1 MLINA
6 LRTLITSG
14 RNKGII
20 RNVHSE
26 FAKPLG
32 KNYWR
37 LWVAHAVSNL
47 GDGISQVAYPW
58 LASAVTRSPLLIAAV
73 AVASRLPWLV
83 FTLPA
88 GVITDRFDRRKI
100 IIAMDITRAFLALLV
115 AVAVTFEV
123 DTLPALDTVGSGIDL
138 ATNWFLYTVLIVT
151 ALLFGCAEVLRDNSA
166 QTFLPEVV
174 EADQLESA
182 NGKLWSVE
190 FVTNSFVGPPLGSF
204 LIGIF
209 VFLPFYFDTATF
221 FVSAAL
227 IATLAT
233 IARPV
238 KPQAEKKALNFRA
251 EIKEGFT
258 WLWKHELL
266 RPMAIIL
273 GCLNG
278 LGAITAATFI
288 LFAQE
293 ILDTSVFIFAILG
306 TAGAIGGTV
315 GGILGPKISAKLGS
329 GPSLYLTLLSAPV
342 ITLIIGLTSSWQL
355 FWALTAI
362 GTCFAVLWNVITV
375 SLRQSIIPSHLL
387 GRVNSV
393 YRFFAWGSLPIGT
406 LIGGA
411 LVDLVQLTGDRE
423 LALRLPYLLV
433 TVAGLLLFFFAAP
446 RLTTAKIESARK
458 AAN

>member
-1 MLINA
+1 MFKK
-6 LRTLITSG
+6 RQ
-14 RNKGII
+14 KGKT
-20 RNVHSE
+20 
-26 FAKPLG
+26 KPLG

-37 LWVAHAVSNL
+37 LWVAHGVSNL

-123 DTLPALDTVGSGIDL
+123 DNLPALDTVGSGIDL

-423 LALRLPYLLV
+423 FALRLPYLLV

>member
-1 MLINA
+1 VFKKRKKSN
-6 LRTLITSG
+6 T
-14 RNKGII
+14 
-20 RNVHSE
+20 
-26 FAKPLG
+26 KPLG

-37 LWVAHAVSNL
+37 LWFAHGVSNL
-47 GDGISQVAYPW
+47 GDGVSQVAYPW
-58 LASAVTRSPLLIAAV
+58 LASAVTRSPLLIATV
-73 AVASRLPWLV
+73 AVASRLPWLI

-100 IIAMDITRAFLALLV
+100 IIAMDIARAALAFLV
-115 AVAVTFEV
+115 AIAVTAQAGN
-123 DTLPALDTVGSGIDL
+123 LPALDSIATSVNL
-138 ATNWFLYTVLIVT
+138 QTNWFLYTVLVVT

-174 EADQLESA
+174 EDNQLENA

-190 FVTNSFVGPPLGSF
+190 FVTNSFIGPPLGSF

-209 VFLPFYFDTATF
+209 VFLPFYFDTLTF

-227 IATLAT
+227 IATLASV
-233 IARPV
+233 ARPIKEV
-238 KPQAEKKALNFRA
+238 TGKKAVNFKA
-251 EIKEGFT
+251 EIKEGFS

-293 ILDTSVFIFAILG
+293 ILQTSVFIFAILG
-306 TAGAIGGTV
+306 TAGAVGGTL
-315 GGILGPKISAKLGS
+315 GGILGPKISAKIGS
-329 GPSLYLTLLSAPV
+329 GPSLYLTLLTAP
-342 ITLIIGLTSSWQL
+342 IICLIIGLTSSWQL
-355 FWALTAI
+355 FWFLTAF
-362 GTCFAVLWNVITV
+362 GTFFAVLWNVITV
-375 SLRQSIIPSHLL
+375 SLRQSIIPTHLL

-411 LVDLVQLTGDRE
+411 LVDLFELTGDRE
-423 LALRLPYLLV
+423 FALRLPYLLV
-433 TVAGLLLFFFAAP
+433 SVAGLLLFFFAAP
-446 RLTTAKIESARK
+446 RLTTAKIEAARR

>member
-1 MLINA
+1 MFKKKQ
-6 LRTLITSG
+6 
-14 RNKGII
+14 KGTT
-20 RNVHSE
+20 
-26 FAKPLG
+26 KPLG

-37 LWVAHAVSNL
+37 LWVAHGVSNL
-47 GDGISQVAYPW
+47 GDGVSQVAYPW
-58 LASAVTRSPLLIAAV
+58 LASAVTRSPLLIASV

-100 IIAMDITRAFLALLV
+100 IIAMDITRAALALLV

-123 DTLPALDTVGSGIDL
+123 DNLPALDTVGSGIDL

-166 QTFLPEVV
+166 QTLMPDVV

-182 NGKLWSVE
+182 NGKLWSLE
-190 FVTNSFVGPPLGSF
+190 FITNSFIGPPLGSF
-204 LIGIF
+204 LIGLL
-209 VFLPFYFDTATF
+209 VFLPFYFDAATF

-233 IARPV
+233 TVRPV
-238 KPQAEKKALNFRA
+238 KVIDERKSLNFKA
-251 EIKEGFT
+251 EIKEGFA

-273 GCLNG
+273 GSLNA

-293 ILDTSVFIFAILG
+293 ILNTSVFIFAILG

-329 GPSLYLTLLSAPV
+329 GPSLYLTLLSAPLMS
-342 ITLIIGLTSSWQL
+342 LIIGLNSSWQV
-355 FWALTAI
+355 FWALSAI

-411 LVDLVQLTGDRE
+411 LVDLVELGADRE
-423 LALRLPYLLV
+423 FALRLPYFLV
-433 TVAGLLLFFFAAP
+433 AVAGLLLFFFAAP
-446 RLTTAKIESARK
+446 RLTTAKIEAAR
-458 AAN
+458 AAGR

>member
-1 MLINA
+1 
-6 LRTLITSG
+6 
-14 RNKGII
+14 
-20 RNVHSE
+20 
-26 FAKPLG
+26 
-32 KNYWR
+32 
-37 LWVAHAVSNL
+37 
-47 GDGISQVAYPW
+47 
-58 LASAVTRSPLLIAAV
+58 
-73 AVASRLPWLV
+73 
-83 FTLPA
+83 
-88 GVITDRFDRRKI
+88 
-100 IIAMDITRAFLALLV
+100 
-115 AVAVTFEV
+115 
-123 DTLPALDTVGSGIDL
+123 
-138 ATNWFLYTVLIVT
+138 
-151 ALLFGCAEVLRDNSA
+151 
-166 QTFLPEVV
+166 
-174 EADQLESA
+174 
-182 NGKLWSVE
+182 
-190 FVTNSFVGPPLGSF
+190 VTNSFVGPPLGSF

-423 LALRLPYLLV
+423 FALRLPYLLA

>member
-1 MLINA
+1 MFKKKQ
-6 LRTLITSG
+6 
-14 RNKGII
+14 KGTT
-20 RNVHSE
+20 
-26 FAKPLG
+26 KPLG

-37 LWVAHAVSNL
+37 LWVAHGVSNL
-47 GDGISQVAYPW
+47 GDGVSQVAYPW
-58 LASAVTRSPLLIAAV
+58 LASAVTRSPLLIASV

-100 IIAMDITRAFLALLV
+100 IIAMDITRAALALLV

-123 DTLPALDTVGSGIDL
+123 DNLPALDTVGSGIDL

-166 QTFLPEVV
+166 QTLMPDVV

-182 NGKLWSVE
+182 NGKLWSLE
-190 FVTNSFVGPPLGSF
+190 FITNSFIGPPLGSF
-204 LIGIF
+204 LIGLL
-209 VFLPFYFDTATF
+209 VFLPFYFDAATF

-233 IARPV
+233 TVRPV
-238 KPQAEKKALNFRA
+238 KVIDERKSLNFKA
-251 EIKEGFT
+251 EIKEGFA

-273 GCLNG
+273 GSLNA

-293 ILDTSVFIFAILG
+293 ILNTSVFIFAILG

-329 GPSLYLTLLSAPV
+329 GPSLYLTLLSAPLMS
-342 ITLIIGLTSSWQL
+342 LIIGLNSSWQV
-355 FWALTAI
+355 FWALSAI

-411 LVDLVQLTGDRE
+411 LVDLVELGADRE
-423 LALRLPYLLV
+423 FALRLPYFLV
-433 TVAGLLLFFFAAP
+433 AVAGLLLFFFAAP
-446 RLTTAKIESARK
+446 RLTTAKIEAVR
-458 AAN
+458 AAGR

>member
-1 MLINA
+1 MFKK
-6 LRTLITSG
+6 RQ
-14 RNKGII
+14 KGKT
-20 RNVHSE
+20 
-26 FAKPLG
+26 KPLG

-37 LWVAHAVSNL
+37 LWVAHGVSNL

-123 DTLPALDTVGSGIDL
+123 DNLPALDTVGSGIDL

-423 LALRLPYLLV
+423 FALRLPYLLV
-433 TVAGLLLFFFAAP
+433 TVAGLLLFFFAVP

>member
-1 MLINA
+1 MFKKRKKSN
-6 LRTLITSG
+6 T
-14 RNKGII
+14 
-20 RNVHSE
+20 
-26 FAKPLG
+26 KPLG

-37 LWVAHAVSNL
+37 LWFAHGVSNL
-47 GDGISQVAYPW
+47 GDGVSQVAYPW
-58 LASAVTRSPLLIAAV
+58 LASAVTRSPLLIATV
-73 AVASRLPWLV
+73 AVASRLPWLI

-88 GVITDRFDRRKI
+88 GVITDRFNRRKI
-100 IIAMDITRAFLALLV
+100 IIAMDITRAALAFLV
-115 AVAVTFEV
+115 AIAVTAQAGN
-123 DTLPALDTVGSGIDL
+123 LPALDSIATSVNL
-138 ATNWFLYTVLIVT
+138 QTNWFLYTVLIVT

-174 EADQLESA
+174 EEDQLENA

-190 FVTNSFVGPPLGSF
+190 FVTNSFIGPPLGSF

-209 VFLPFYFDTATF
+209 IFLPFYFDTLTF

-227 IATLAT
+227 VATLASV
-233 IARPV
+233 ARPIKEV
-238 KPQAEKKALNFRA
+238 TDKKPINFKA
-251 EIKEGFT
+251 EIKEGFS

-306 TAGAIGGTV
+306 TAGAVGGTV
-315 GGILGPKISAKLGS
+315 GGILGPKISARFGS
-329 GPSLYLTLLSAPV
+329 GPSLYLTLLSAPL
-342 ITLIIGLTSSWQL
+342 ITLIIGLSSSWQL

-375 SLRQSIIPSHLL
+375 SLRQSIIPTHLL

-411 LVDLVQLTGDRE
+411 MVDLFELTGDRE
-423 LALRLPYLLV
+423 FALRLPYLLV
-433 TVAGLLLFFFAAP
+433 SVAGLLLFFFAAP
-446 RLTTAKIESARK
+446 RLTTAKIEAARR
-458 AAN
+458 AAK

>member
-1 MLINA
+1 MFKKRKKSN
-6 LRTLITSG
+6 T
-14 RNKGII
+14 
-20 RNVHSE
+20 
-26 FAKPLG
+26 KPLG

-37 LWVAHAVSNL
+37 LWFAHGVSNL
-47 GDGISQVAYPW
+47 GDGVSQVAYPW
-58 LASAVTRSPLLIAAV
+58 LASAVTRSPLLIATV

-100 IIAMDITRAFLALLV
+100 IIAMDITRAALAFLV
-115 AVAVTFEV
+115 AIAVTAQAGN
-123 DTLPALDTVGSGIDL
+123 LPALDSIATSVNL
-138 ATNWFLYTVLIVT
+138 QTNWFLYTVLVVT

-174 EADQLESA
+174 EDDELENA

-190 FVTNSFVGPPLGSF
+190 FVTNSFIGPPLGSF

-209 VFLPFYFDTATF
+209 VFLPFYFDTLTF

-227 IATLAT
+227 IATLASV
-233 IARPV
+233 ARPIKEV
-238 KPQAEKKALNFRA
+238 TGKKAVNFKA
-251 EIKEGFT
+251 EIKEGFS

-273 GCLNG
+273 GCMNG

-293 ILDTSVFIFAILG
+293 ILQTSVFIFAILG
-306 TAGAIGGTV
+306 TAGAVGGTL
-315 GGILGPKISAKLGS
+315 GGILGPKISARIGS
-329 GPSLYLTLLSAPV
+329 GPSLYLTLLTAP
-342 ITLIIGLTSSWQL
+342 IICLIIGLTSSWQL
-355 FWALTAI
+355 FWFLTAF
-362 GTCFAVLWNVITV
+362 GTFFAVLWNVITV
-375 SLRQSIIPSHLL
+375 SLRQSIIPTHLL

-411 LVDLVQLTGDRE
+411 LVDLFELTGDRE
-423 LALRLPYLLV
+423 FALRLPYLLV
-433 TVAGLLLFFFAAP
+433 SVAGLLLFFFAAP
-446 RLTTAKIESARK
+446 RLTTAKIEAARR
-458 AAN
+458 AAK

>member
-1 MLINA
+1 VFKKRKKSN
-6 LRTLITSG
+6 T
-14 RNKGII
+14 
-20 RNVHSE
+20 
-26 FAKPLG
+26 KPLG

-37 LWVAHAVSNL
+37 LWFAHGVSNL
-47 GDGISQVAYPW
+47 GDGVSQVAYPW
-58 LASAVTRSPLLIAAV
+58 LASAVTRSPLLIATV
-73 AVASRLPWLV
+73 AVASRLPWLI

-100 IIAMDITRAFLALLV
+100 IIAMDIARAALAFLV
-115 AVAVTFEV
+115 AIAVTAQAGN
-123 DTLPALDTVGSGIDL
+123 LPALDSIATSVNL
-138 ATNWFLYTVLIVT
+138 QTNWFLYTVLVVT

-174 EADQLESA
+174 EDNQLENA

-190 FVTNSFVGPPLGSF
+190 FVTNSFIGPPLGSF

-209 VFLPFYFDTATF
+209 VFLPFYFDTLTF

-227 IATLAT
+227 IATLASV
-233 IARPV
+233 ARPIKEV
-238 KPQAEKKALNFRA
+238 TGKKAVNFKA
-251 EIKEGFT
+251 EIKEGFS

-293 ILDTSVFIFAILG
+293 ILETSVFIFAILG
-306 TAGAIGGTV
+306 TAGAVGGTL
-315 GGILGPKISAKLGS
+315 GGILGPKISAKIGS
-329 GPSLYLTLLSAPV
+329 GPSLYLTLLTAP
-342 ITLIIGLTSSWQL
+342 IICLIIGLTSSWQL
-355 FWALTAI
+355 FWFLTAF
-362 GTCFAVLWNVITV
+362 GTFFAVLWNVITV
-375 SLRQSIIPSHLL
+375 SLRQSIIPTHLL

-411 LVDLVQLTGDRE
+411 LVDLFELTGDRE
-423 LALRLPYLLV
+423 FALRLPYLLV
-433 TVAGLLLFFFAAP
+433 SVAGLLLFFFAAP
-446 RLTTAKIESARK
+446 RLTTAKIEAARK
-458 AAN
+458 AAK

>member
-1 MLINA
+1 VFK
-6 LRTLITSG
+6 
-14 RNKGII
+14 KGKKS
-20 RNVHSE
+20 NS
-26 FAKPLG
+26 KPLG

-37 LWVAHAVSNL
+37 LWFAHGVSNL
-47 GDGISQVAYPW
+47 GDGVSQVAYPW
-58 LASAVTRSPLLIAAV
+58 LASAVTRSPLLIASV

-100 IIAMDITRAFLALLV
+100 IIAMDLTRAALALLV

-123 DTLPALDTVGSGIDL
+123 DNLPALNTVGSGIDL
-138 ATNWFLYTVLIVT
+138 ATNWFLYTVLVVT

-166 QTFLPEVV
+166 QTLMPDVV

-182 NGKLWSVE
+182 NGKLWSLE
-190 FVTNSFVGPPLGSF
+190 FITNSFIGPPLGSF
-204 LIGIF
+204 LIGLL
-209 VFLPFYFDTATF
+209 VFLPFYFDAATF

-233 IARPV
+233 TARPV
-238 KPQAEKKALNFRA
+238 KVIDEKKSLNFKA
-251 EIKEGFT
+251 EIKEGFA
-258 WLWKHELL
+258 WLWKHDLL

-273 GCLNG
+273 GSLNA

-293 ILDTSVFIFAILG
+293 ILNTSVFIFAILG
-306 TAGAIGGTV
+306 TAGAVGGTIGGV
-315 GGILGPKISAKLGS
+315 LGPKISAKLGS
-329 GPSLYLTLLSAPV
+329 GPSLYLTLLSTPV
-342 ITLIIGLTSSWQL
+342 ISLIIGLNTSWQV
-355 FWALTAI
+355 FWVLSAV

-411 LVDLVQLTGDRE
+411 LVDLVELGADRQF
-423 LALRLPYLLV
+423 ALRLPYFLV
-433 TVAGLLLFFFAAP
+433 AIAGLLLFFFAAP
-446 RLTTAKIESARK
+446 RLTTEKIEAAR
-458 AAN
+458 AAGK